1 MDNEIY
7 KLEINK
13 LNSELKETKSRQ
25 RAVYNELLDKTLE
38 LKKLIDSINSEKSK
52 VKLNNKDIK
61 NKKALIRASKSKI
74 KIYNKKLGKIINLYT
89 IKNKYVPLIKLK
101 RIMGNLNFMD
111 SEYNGNI
118 RIDKTEIRN
127 KVYIHITDDLYHVL
141 FDMINSET
149 TRYKLFKARVLK
161 DITEIK
167 IDKVNINNTM
177 NAIKLQKK
185 NVECDI
191 KNLRNKE
198 NAINKEFKETQSD
211 IITFDE
217 KVLKKKKDR

>member
-177 NAIKLQKK
+177 NVIKLQKK

-198 NAINKEFKETQSD
+198 NAINK
-211 IITFDE
+211 
-217 KVLKKKKDR
+217 

>member
-61 NKKALIRASKSKI
+61 NKKALIRAYKSKI

-177 NAIKLQKK
+177 NVIKLQKK

-217 KVLKKKKDR
+217 KVFKKKKDR

>member
-1 MDNEIY
+1 MDKNIYEYEVNE
-7 KLEINK
+7 LNNELTEIKNK
-13 LNSELKETKSRQ
+13 Q
-25 RAVYNELLDKTLE
+25 RKVYNELLDKTLE

-52 VKLNNKDIK
+52 VKLSNKDIK

-101 RIMGNLNFMD
+101 RIMGSLNFMD

-118 RIDKTEIRN
+118 RIDKTEIGN

-177 NAIKLQKK
+177 NVIKLQKK